1 MVIAFTMLKVLK
13 GDEDRAYQAIR
24 NAQGIKCIYRILGE
38 CQFFIKLE
46 AEDGTGLQSL
56 IDSIM
61 NVADVTQTGHMLVSS
76 RDALDCLDPIPA

>member
-1 MVIAFTMLKVLK
+1 MKTVPIRPSEMPKALNVYIASWADANSLS
-13 GDEDRAYQAIR
+13 
-24 NAQGIKCIYRILGE
+24 
-38 CQFFIKLE
+38 KLE

-61 NVADVTQTGHMLVSS
+61 NVADVTQTGYMLVSS